1 MVMSNRTIAFILSAF
16 VAATAAADDLIVTAA
31 SVSPSSVLP
40 SAPVWISCDIRNT
53 TDHAVALPTK
63 YIIEFTPPKGEPF
76 LAWQVTSFVAPLP
89 EAYEL
94 QPALQAGETRVI
106 DFPTGS
112 QLDDGI
118 FDDKRLW
125 QPGTWS
131 FRVILSSELRSDR
144 LERVPWSGL
153 MGAGFVTRP
162 LLVTPMIRLT
172 VEEPAG
178 IDAEAWKAL
187 RSLPSFGTLDSPKS
201 GDIAKQFW
209 DKYRTSRYAPYF
221 GVFAARYIKR
231 AGGDDRFKLAQDIY
245 ERVIALDRDGVLSDS
260 LRFGP
265 AFDKALDARD
275 MENLGT
281 AVRKTSD
288 ARAALEP
295 IVAQAKHELTRVQA
309 RNEIRKLKS
318 PDELEGILRDVRGGP
333 LTMR

>member
-1 MVMSNRTIAFILSAF
+1 MTKRTAIAIILSAF
-16 VAATAAADDLIVTAA
+16 VVATAAADDLIVTAA

-53 TDHAVALPTK
+53 TDHPVALPTK

-112 QLDDGI
+112 GLDDGI
-118 FDDKRLW
+118 FADKRLW

-153 MGAGFVTRP
+153 MGAGFATSPV
-162 LLVTPMIRLT
+162 LVTPTIRLT

-178 IDAEAWKAL
+178 IDAEAWNAL
-187 RSLPSFGTLDSPKS
+187 VGLKSGVGTLYGPKGS
-201 GDIAKQFW
+201 AIAKQFW
-209 DKYRTSRYAPYF
+209 EKYGESRYALYF
-221 GVFAARYIKR
+221 GLAAAQHILQT
-231 AGGDDRFKLAQDIY
+231 GSEERFKVVHDIN
-245 ERVIALDRDGVLSDS
+245 ERVIALDRDAVVSDG

-265 AFDKALDARD
+265 AFGKALDARD
-275 MENLGT
+275 MENLGI
-281 AVRKTSD
+281 AIRKTSD

-295 IVAQAKHELTRVQA
+295 VVAQAKHELTRVQA

-318 PDELEGILRDVRGGP
+318 PEELKAFFASSTVDH
-333 LTMR
+333 